1 MLELY
6 QTEWCPASHRVRQRL
21 TELGV
26 DVVVRQVPVD
36 PSQRSRLLELTG
48 VSSVPVLVVD
58 RSAPI
63 VGEEAIGEYLD
74 RRFEE
79 PPSAEAHRSRAA
91 RVWKR
96 QLEEAGC

>member
-6 QTEWCPASHRVRQRL
+6 QTEWCPASHRIRQRL
-21 TELGV
+21 TELGL

-36 PSQRSRLLELTG
+36 PVERTRLRELTG
-48 VSSVPVLVVD
+48 ASSVPVLVVD
-58 RSAPI
+58 RRVPI
-63 VGEEAIGEYLD
+63 VGEYAIEEYLD

-79 PPSAEAHRSRAA
+79 PPGAEAHRGKAERM
-91 RVWKR
+91 WKR

>member
-6 QTEWCPASHRVRQRL
+6 QTEWCPASHRIRRRL
-21 TELGV
+21 TELGI

-36 PSQRSRLLELTG
+36 PADRTQLLELTG
-48 VSSVPVLVVD
+48 VTSVPVLVVD
-58 RSAPI
+58 RGSPI
-63 VGEEAIGEYLD
+63 VGEDAIGRYLD

-79 PPSAEAHRSRAA
+79 PPGAEAHRTRAERA
-91 RVWKR
+91 WKR